1 MWHNV
6 CYMRCLKRILSH
18 FHSKLESEKCAFH
31 ILKCY
36 QFSNSAYYLNN
47 ETCDYSVSNNFLFT
61 KMQYI
66 ALYKFN
72 NVICYMFSFQCN
84 KMKCDPNELA
94 KDWKQYSPAFTNICF
109 SILTKLIIYCSLCHN
124 ILRKNRSKKLNHW
137 PSRDSHAVFHHI
149 ARYVFQF
156 QNFDRI

>member
-1 MWHNV
+1 M
-6 CYMRCLKRILSH
+6 
-18 FHSKLESEKCAFH
+18 
-31 ILKCY
+31 
-36 QFSNSAYYLNN
+36 NN

-61 KMQYI
+61 KMQYVT
-66 ALYKFN
+66 LYKFN

-156 QNFDRI
+156 QNFDWIWIEIKRISLDNRYSIQQFANITIQFHFDQN